1 MNGELGAG
9 RVLAAALACVA
20 LICALTFALNAA
32 LPGAH
37 DAAVQGGGL
46 FACTLTAGDT
56 DDEGLLVKRRADQRV
71 WLSGDGLSGETEL
84 GSAPVRLMPGGTY
97 TLTAD
102 TARTP
107 ALYLGSYSR
116 MRAMWQ
122 TTGMLN
128 VAGAAA
134 YAVMLLYT
142 LSLYAGKR
150 SERYLLSFAGYLVV
164 MLAWVAAISVS
175 RQSAPAAFVQ
185 QVGFTLLSFIA
196 VRLCASLT
204 KPRLPRALAWVRSYW
219 LYIVALA
226 AMTVDQLGI
235 VMLRNAVNLA
245 LLALGIY
252 ILSCAVAQG
261 RRHARVL
268 LVAMV
273 LLMGLRPCVMFF
285 GVDALFMRESLSFYI
300 IRTRTRVHDI
310 VFVLAA
316 MLYVN
321 REFAWQFAEKER
333 LAAHLDE
340 LVRERTQ
347 KLTDLQAQRQSM
359 MLNIFHDIR
368 TPLAVMRGAL
378 DTMEAN
384 PDAAQAMLPLISS
397 RLRFV
402 TELTGDLFLVA
413 KLEIGQVMLTCAR
426 VALSGVAQEQGEQ
439 TAQLARDAGV
449 TLETCIE
456 PGLTVWGE
464 RLRLAQIAQN
474 LLTNAVHYTP
484 RGGTVRLTLA
494 REGREAVLRVSD
506 TGKGIAPED
515 QAHIFDRYF
524 HTTAQTKHESSGLG
538 LTIAR
543 ELTLLH
549 RGTLSVESEPGRG
562 TTFIARFP
570 LLAEEEKNTPET
582 GENA

>member
-1 MNGELGAG
+1 MSGERRAG
-9 RVLAAALACVA
+9 VIFACACAVIV
-20 LICALTFALNAA
+20 LICAATFAINAA

-37 DAAVQGGGL
+37 DAAVQGGGV
-46 FACTLTAGDT
+46 FSCTLTAGDT
-56 DDEGLLVKRRADQRV
+56 DDEGLLVKRRSGQRV
-71 WLSGDGLSGETEL
+71 WLSGSGGETEL
-84 GSAPVRLMPGGTY
+84 GSAPVRLQPGETY

-102 TARTP
+102 SAQAP
-107 ALYLGSYSR
+107 ALYLGAYSR
-116 MRAMWQ
+116 MRVMWQ

-226 AMTVDQLGI
+226 AMAVDLLGI

-384 PDAAQAMLPLISS
+384 PEAAQAMLPLMSS

-426 VALSGVAQEQGEQ
+426 VDLSDVAREQGEQ
-439 TAQLARDAGV
+439 TAQLAREAGV
-449 TLETCIE
+449 TLETEIA
-456 PGLTVWGE
+456 PGLVIWGE
-464 RLRLAQIAQN
+464 RLRLSQIAQN

-484 RGGTVRLTLA
+484 RGGLVRLTLT
-494 REGREAVLRVSD
+494 REGEEAVLRVLD

-524 HTTAQTKHESSGLG
+524 HTTAQNKHESSGLG

-549 RGTLSVESEPGRG
+549 RGTLDVESEPGRG
-562 TTFIARFP
+562 TAFIARFA
-570 LLAEEEKNTPET
+570 LLTDEKNSPET
-582 GENA
+582 P

>member
-1 MNGELGAG
+1 MRGERRTG
-9 RVLAAALACVA
+9 VVFACACAVIM
-20 LICALTFALNAA
+20 LICAATFAINAA

-37 DAAVQGGGL
+37 DVAEPDSGL
-46 FACTLTAGDT
+46 FSCTLTAGDS
-56 DDEGLLVKRRADQRV
+56 DDEGLLVKRRSGQRV
-71 WLSGDGLSGETEL
+71 WLSGNGGETEL
-84 GSAPVRLMPGGTY
+84 GSAPVRLQPGGTY

-102 TARTP
+102 SAQAP
-107 ALYLGSYSR
+107 ALYPGAYSR
-116 MRAMWQ
+116 MCAMWQ
-122 TTGMLN
+122 VTGMLN

-164 MLAWVAAISVS
+164 MLAWVAAITAS
-175 RQSAPAAFVQ
+175 RQTVPANFVQ

-204 KPRLPRALAWVRSYW
+204 KPQLPRALMWVRSYGV
-219 LYIVALA
+219 YAVALA
-226 AMTVDQLGI
+226 AMAVDLLGL
-235 VMLRNAVNLA
+235 VLLRNVVNLA
-245 LLALGIY
+245 LMAVGVY

-268 LVAMV
+268 LAAMV

-285 GVDALFMRESLSFYI
+285 SLDALFARESLIFYI

-347 KLTDLQAQRQSM
+347 KLMDMQAQRQSV

-368 TPLAVMRGAL
+368 TPLTVMRGAL
-378 DTMEAN
+378 DVIEAN
-384 PDAAQAMLPLISS
+384 PEAAQTMLPLMSS

-413 KLEIGQVMLTCAR
+413 KLEDGQVMLTCAR
-426 VALSGVAQEQGEQ
+426 VNLSEVVREQGEQ
-439 TAQLARDAGV
+439 TAQLAREAGV
-449 TLETCIE
+449 TLETEIA
-456 PGLTVWGE
+456 PGLVIWGE
-464 RLRLAQIAQN
+464 RLRLSQIAQN

-484 RGGTVRLTLA
+484 RGGLVCLTLT
-494 REGREAVLRVSD
+494 REGEEAVLRVLD

-515 QAHIFDRYF
+515 QKHIFDRYF

-549 RGTLSVESEPGRG
+549 RGTLDVESEPGRG
-562 TTFIARFP
+562 TTFIARFA
-570 LLAEEEKNTPET
+570 LLTDEKNSPEMP
-582 GENA
+582 

>member
-1 MNGELGAG
+1 MSGERRAG
-9 RVLAAALACVA
+9 VIFACACAVIV
-20 LICALTFALNAA
+20 LICAATFAINAA
-32 LPGAH
+32 LPGAR
-37 DAAVQGGGL
+37 DVAAPEGER
-46 FACTLTAGDT
+46 FSCTLTAGDT
-56 DDEGLLVKRRADQRV
+56 DDEGLLVKRRSGQRV
-71 WLSGDGLSGETEL
+71 WLSGSGGETEL
-84 GSAPVRLMPGGTY
+84 GSAPVRLQPGETY

-102 TARTP
+102 SAQAP
-107 ALYLGSYSR
+107 ALYLGAYSR
-116 MRAMWQ
+116 MCTMWQ
-122 TTGMLN
+122 VTGMLN

-164 MLAWVAAISVS
+164 MLAWVASITAS
-175 RQSAPAAFVQ
+175 RQTVPATFVQ

-204 KPRLPRALAWVRSYW
+204 KPQLPRALAWVQSCW
-219 LYIVALA
+219 LYAVALA
-226 AMTVDQLGI
+226 AMAVDMLGI
-235 VMLRNAVNLA
+235 VLLLRNAVNLA

-347 KLTDLQAQRQSM
+347 ELMDMQAQRQSV

-368 TPLAVMRGAL
+368 TPLTVMRGAI
-378 DTMEAN
+378 DVIEAN
-384 PDAAQAMLPLISS
+384 PEAAQAMLPLISS

-426 VALSGVAQEQGEQ
+426 VDLSDVAREQGEQ
-439 TAQLARDAGV
+439 TAQLAREAGV
-449 TLETCIE
+449 TLETEIA
-456 PGLTVWGE
+456 PGLVIWGE
-464 RLRLAQIAQN
+464 RLRLSQIAQN

-484 RGGTVRLTLA
+484 RGGLVRLTLT
-494 REGREAVLRVSD
+494 REGEEAVLRVLD

-524 HTTAQTKHESSGLG
+524 HTTAQNKHESSGLG

-549 RGTLSVESEPGRG
+549 RGTLDVESEPGRG
-562 TTFIARFP
+562 TAFIARFA
-570 LLAEEEKNTPET
+570 LLTDEKNSLETP
-582 GENA
+582 